1 MTVSA
6 PVRLMPTPP
15 ERVDRMKQKIL
26 GSVLKRCIRI
36 WRCSGLVEPSR
47 RMYVWACRF
56 RNDSST
62 SSILAIWVKM
72 RHLWPVLLRRR
83 SRLSN
88 SCSLPQS
95 NCSRRR
101 SGKNRVRR
109 MTAVCS
115 GALRANHSSRRR
127 SSSSADL
134 RTRDTSGWDTQAM
147 GRVVRAFGIANMNS
161 RITSLHASA
170 RPSYVADTSRTS
182 EGRCSSTCGPFR
194 PLGLLYPDASCV
206 LANPLPSGCC
216 CCCCC
221 LWGALLLGAIGCA
234 AVAAVGTTGAPAV
247 AEPVVPAAAASAVL
261 PGVVLSGGGAGG
273 RASRGRP
280 SHTACEAA
288 EGPSQGLSKTWIR
301 SGLRARLEGCAMPS
315 NNVTRSLPYRG
326 QPALQRAAFSAA
338 VFLRRELRQA
348 VKRACCTA
356 RAEASTR

>member
-1 MTVSA
+1 MVS
-6 PVRLMPTPP
+6 
-15 ERVDRMKQKIL
+15 IL
-26 GSVLKRCIRI
+26 TAFFQTQCVKSPWKAVVLLLKGATACLPGGAVIHPSITIFLSSSSSSSSSGSA
-36 WRCSGLVEPSR
+36 
-47 RMYVWACRF
+47 M
-56 RNDSST
+56 ST
-62 SSILAIWVKM
+62 SSSSSPYSPAPPALPSPPNCVVPPLAAG
-72 RHLWPVLLRRR
+72 L
-83 SRLSN
+83 
-88 SCSLPQS
+88 
-95 NCSRRR
+95 
-101 SGKNRVRR
+101 
-109 MTAVCS
+109 T
-115 GALRANHSSRRR
+115 
-127 SSSSADL
+127 SSSS
-134 RTRDTSGWDTQAM
+134 S
-147 GRVVRAFGIANMNS
+147 
-161 RITSLHASA
+161 
-170 RPSYVADTSRTS
+170 
-182 EGRCSSTCGPFR
+182 SSTMNAPPLLVPSRCPPHCG
-194 PLGLLYPDASCV
+194 
-206 LANPLPSGCC
+206 GCC